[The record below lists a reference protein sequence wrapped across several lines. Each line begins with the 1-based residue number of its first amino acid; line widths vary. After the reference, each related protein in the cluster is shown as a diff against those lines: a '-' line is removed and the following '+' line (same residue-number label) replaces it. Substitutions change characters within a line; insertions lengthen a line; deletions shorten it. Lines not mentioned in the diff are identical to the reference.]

1 MAPIGIN
8 LFCREPEP
16 SWASNATAGVHTWSA
31 PSHINII
38 CRPQSWWIMSSQ
50 LVTLGDMQK
59 KRRFFKGTTLF
70 HCHSHQHCWPVFL
83 WRGPPNPQ
91 HKILHLQWANRT
103 FKPHTMPFKHHLL
116 RTAHL
121 SFFNEWAPQ
130 VQNPISLK
138 VGIAKCGLMK
148 MAECPPGVFARAT
161 SQSRSPSLLSSPT
174 ASGAMSIASVA
185 EPRSTVQFLGN
196 APAKRQSISPIK
208 AHDNSSKNN
217 KHDFK
222 KNLVGQI
229 WKWNYKQIDTI
240 KYLCSVHSFQFQ
252 KDSKVLMNV
261 SRCKALQA

>member
-1 MAPIGIN
+1 
-8 LFCREPEP
+8 
-16 SWASNATAGVHTWSA
+16 
-31 PSHINII
+31 
-38 CRPQSWWIMSSQ
+38 MS
-50 LVTLGDMQK
+50 G
-59 KRRFFKGTTLF
+59 
-70 HCHSHQHCWPVFL
+70 
-83 WRGPPNPQ
+83 
-91 HKILHLQWANRT
+91 HLKSRT
-103 FKPHTMPFKHHLL
+103 QFRSK
-116 RTAHL
+116 
-121 SFFNEWAPQ
+121 S
-130 VQNPISLK
+130 
-138 VGIAKCGLMK
+138 GIAKCGLMK